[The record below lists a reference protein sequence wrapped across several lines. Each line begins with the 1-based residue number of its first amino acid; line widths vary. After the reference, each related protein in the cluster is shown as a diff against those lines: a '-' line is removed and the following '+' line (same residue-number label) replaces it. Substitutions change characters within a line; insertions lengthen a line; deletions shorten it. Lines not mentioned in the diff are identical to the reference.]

1 MAGHAYDGW
10 GRPGPGEAVS
20 SLARLYRALHARPEP
35 AFEEHRTAAEI
46 AERCSRLG
54 YAVTDG
60 VGRTGVVATLAN
72 GPGPTVLLTAGLDAP
87 QITELTGLPWSSVHD
102 GVMHAHGHDM
112 HMVCLLGAMRALTAG
127 RARWRG
133 RLLCL
138 FQPATETGRGAQALL
153 GDGLYERFGRPAAA
167 LGQRLS
173 ALPPGTLGCRPG
185 QRFAASDIL
194 SATVYGTGPDSTP
207 TALATAIARRLRGIP
222 DGIPD
227 PEIAQVG
234 AGVFAIL
241 PESLYTGADRDS
253 GARGRAHILIN
264 ARTFQE
270 SVRTRVLSAIVR
282 AIHLEALSAGT
293 DRAPEIRQVRSL
305 PGMGNDPL
313 VTARTLRA
321 FAARGMDVVRPERCA
336 ENIAMGQVL
345 AATDTPACFWL
356 LGGGLVMP
364 DASPDGAG
372 APALFCAPALIEPT
386 ITTGVRALTAAAT
399 RCLGAA
405 A

>member
-10 GRPGPGEAVS
+10 GRPAPGEAVS
-20 SLARLYRALHARPEP
+20 GLARLYRALHAHPEP

-54 YAVTDG
+54 YAVTDR

-87 QITELTGLPWSSVHD
+87 RVTELTGVPYSSVRD

-127 RARWRG
+127 RERWHG

-153 GDGLYERFGRPAAA
+153 GDGLYERFGRPGVA
-167 LGQRLS
+167 LGQHLS
-173 ALPPGTLGCRPG
+173 ALPPGTVGCRPG

-194 SATVYGTGPDSTP
+194 RATVYGTGPDCGP
-207 TALATAIARRLRGIP
+207 TELATAIARRLRGIP
-222 DGIPD
+222 DGMWD
-227 PEIAQVG
+227 PEIAQVS
-234 AGVFAIL
+234 AGVLAAL
-241 PESLYTGADRDS
+241 PDGVHGGEDRDS
-253 GARGRAHILIN
+253 GTCGQAHLLIN

-282 AIHLEALSAGT
+282 AIHLEALSAGAH
-293 DRAPEIRQVRSL
+293 RPPEIRQVCSL
-305 PGMGNDPL
+305 PGMGNDPF
-313 VTARTLRA
+313 VTARTLGA
-321 FAARGMDVVRPERCA
+321 FTARGMRVVRPGPRA
-336 ENIAMGQVL
+336 ENIAMGRVL

-356 LGGGLVMP
+356 LGGAQVMP
-364 DASPDGAG
+364 EPSPDGSG
-372 APALFCAPALIEPT
+372 APALFCAPALVEPT
-386 ITTGVRALTAAAT
+386 IATGTRALAAAAT